1 MGNLSQQTFDSLFAH
16 FYSMRREAA
25 KQQDYKVYRFADR
38 GLFLLEQLVCELW
51 LDGRATAKN
60 SKLTHYHAATRLVKL
75 VQSRG
80 LIPVFPAPRK
90 VMHYSN
96 RGAGA
101 TDIVVREA
109 IVRDIST
116 GLVDKSGK
124 DDRPY

>member
-1 MGNLSQQTFDSLFAH
+1 MAERRPNIQTDPLP
-16 FYSMRREAA
+16 RRDETSETGP
-25 KQQDYKVYRFADR
+25 K
-38 GLFLLEQLVCELW
+38 
-51 LDGRATAKN
+51 
-60 SKLTHYHAATRLVKL
+60 S
-75 VQSRG
+75 G

-96 RGAGA
+96 RGTGA
-101 TDIVVREA
+101 TDIVVRGA